1 MTAMVKV
8 ETEIRARGESLTAFA
23 ARIGVRS
30 QDLNNWKKRGI
41 PRSRQKLVADAL
53 GWTLDHLLA
62 DDDTHSITPP
72 SAPKNMSQLAI
83 AEPMIGY
90 PAPSTPPST
99 TARVQHPFDLPT
111 DRYTLIPRR
120 KIGLSQESGALVLE
134 AETPPLVLDTEWLR
148 RSGLRAEHAAV
159 LYMQEDSMEP
169 SIRQGDVLLVDLGEQ
184 KIQDGGIFAIR
195 YAHELRVRR
204 LYRRY
209 DGGLILRSENRGRYP
224 DETIPPADQ
233 DVHVQVIGRVLWR
246 GGTI

>member
-1 MTAMVKV
+1 MTAMLKV

-53 GWTLDHLLA
+53 GWTLDLLLA
-62 DDDTHSITPP
+62 DDNTHSITPP
-72 SAPKNMSQLAI
+72 SAPKGLNQLAI
-83 AEPMIGY
+83 AEPIIGY
-90 PAPSTPPST
+90 PASSAPPSA
-99 TARVQHPFDLPT
+99 TARVQHPVDLPT
-111 DRYTLIPRR
+111 DRYALIPRR
-120 KIGLSQESGALVLE
+120 RIGLSQGSGALVLE
-134 AETPPLVLDTEWLR
+134 AETPPLVFDTEWLR

-159 LYMQEDSMEP
+159 LYMRDDSMEP
-169 SIRQGDVLLVDLGEQ
+169 SIRQGDVLLVNLGEH

-195 YAHELRVRR
+195 YGHQLRVRR

-233 DVHVQVIGRVLWR
+233 DVHVQVIGRALWR